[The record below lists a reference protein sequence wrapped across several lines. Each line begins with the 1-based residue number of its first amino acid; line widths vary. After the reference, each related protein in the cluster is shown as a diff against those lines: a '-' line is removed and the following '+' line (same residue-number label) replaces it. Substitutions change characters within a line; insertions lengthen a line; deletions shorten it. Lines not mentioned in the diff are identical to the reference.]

1 MLAVTFWQSPGDD
14 PGSGWLNLA
23 QGAELGQRDEQGAE
37 MSLMIHLGCRGG
49 MTSKQRCLLQM
60 TESRFLFTVT
70 VMQRHDKPL
79 KIIIIGCFY

>member
-14 PGSGWLNLA
+14 PGSGWLSLA